1 MNIYEKMVE
10 LNSKN
15 VSFVQVTV
23 TAKEGHGS
31 QIPGA
36 KMLVTSSGNIFGTIG
51 GGAIE
56 HLAVKTAIEMIQ
68 KSSTPTT
75 LTYQLSDDNQIVD
88 SIKTGMVCG
97 GSMSLFYDCSL
108 SKPNLYIFGA
118 GHIGRAMASI
128 IKNLE
133 YNLTI
138 FDCRTEIDSN
148 INGADSVLIDD
159 YVKIINDNNIKN
171 ASYIVIAT
179 HTHECDYKILS
190 NIVSSSIQ
198 YKYLGVIGSKK
209 KSRIILS
216 RLKSELKEISSERL
230 KSIYS
235 PIGLKI
241 GGTTPHEI
249 AISIIAELQAVKNG
263 ISEVKHA
270 SELN

>member
-97 GSMSLFYDCSL
+97 GSMSLFYDCAL

-118 GHIGRAMASI
+118 GHIGKAMASI

-148 INGADSVLIDD
+148 IDGADSVLIDD
-159 YVKIINDNNIKN
+159 YVKIINDNNIKDD
-171 ASYIVIAT
+171 SYIVIAT

-216 RLKSELKEISSERL
+216 RLKSEVKEISLEKL

-249 AISIIAELQAVKNG
+249 AVSIIAELQAVKNG
-263 ISEVKHA
+263 ISEIKHA